1 MFPPVMREQLKN
13 VGLNLKRI
21 NKKIVLCLHYSLL
34 SDLNGVGKLCDV
46 SARYERA
53 IQEEPDEIGHHKV
66 RIEFAEAGI
75 NSLSSVSKTSSVSGQ
90 LQRIVDTVIFK

>member
-1 MFPPVMREQLKN
+1 M
-13 VGLNLKRI
+13 KRWFY
-21 NKKIVLCLHYSLL
+21 VYTSLL

-66 RIEFAEAGI
+66 RIGFVEAGI
-75 NSLSSVSKTSSVSGQ
+75 NSLSSVSKTSSISGQ
-90 LQRIVDTVIFK
+90 LKRIVDTVIFKGGQ